1 MRILTE
7 VAPDIEQLFDSMN
20 DLKSIRSSKRILLNK
35 LLMVSDPGFDKKI
48 HHSIGAN
55 LNPEVVSMI
64 LDLLDVTPRSENPA
78 VRSIDA
84 HVGLEFNPSRTF
96 DDLAEDGEL
105 EKLFDSRSSTIQ
117 KGESRSDAF
126 ERSLFPLLGPA
137 KRVDIADRYAS
148 SSLLD
153 RKGNRSWLLTKL
165 LDHEDLTIC
174 ISTGLQENFPGEFKP
189 EAERLAVLESKI
201 GDIVS
206 KNPRF
211 KGKIHVDVFE
221 VNKNIFHNRRVRFKY
236 DHSEIAILLEK
247 GFDTFASDPVSEQYA
262 LAPMRVGDFTTYLK
276 TLRTQKLIARLNFT

>member
-7 VAPDIEQLFDSMN
+7 VAADIEQLFDSIN
-20 DLKSIRSSKRILLNK
+20 DLKSIRSSKRILTNK
-35 LLMVSDPGFDKKI
+35 LLMVSEPGFDKKF
-48 HHSIGAN
+48 HDSIGAN
-55 LNPEVVSMI
+55 LNPEVVSLI

-78 VRSIDA
+78 FHSIDA
-84 HVGLEFNPSRTF
+84 HVGLEFSPSRTL

-117 KGESRSDAF
+117 KGESRSEAF
-126 ERSLFPLLGPA
+126 ERSLLPLLGPA
-137 KRVDIADRYAS
+137 KRVDVADRYAS

-165 LDHEDLTIC
+165 LDNEHLTIC
-174 ISTGLQENFPGEFKP
+174 ISTGLQENFPGEFKS
-189 EAERLAVLESKI
+189 EAERLAILESKI

-211 KGKIHVDVFE
+211 KGKIHVDVFD
-221 VNKNIFHNRRVRFKY
+221 VNKNIFHNRRIRFKY
-236 DHSEIAILLEK
+236 DHSEIAVLLEK

-262 LAPMRVGDFTTYLK
+262 LASMRVGDFTTYLK